1 MKKSIR
7 HIPANATSTGRRTT
21 LKALGGLL
29 CVPFASGAYAQQIQ
43 PIRFGLQNT
52 FTGASAV
59 VWARQKIYEKRNLK
73 VDAVKF
79 ADGRGVRDALLADR
93 IDMGTMN
100 LTPFL
105 SGAAAGSF
113 TLIGIVLLGGDTV
126 GVMARKGIDKISDLK
141 GKNVSITV
149 GSTTGAVFVE
159 QVGPALGLPKGSYR
173 LVNQQ
178 PQDQVTGLASGS
190 VDAFAGPEPFLTVA
204 EEQNIGRVLV
214 RFGKYD
220 LLPTCMVAATSF
232 VEKHPDTVVAFLRS
246 WLDGVDYWQKN
257 PKGVVDSLLGMYKEA
272 GYTGLSPAMM
282 EKMAGLPKVVPDIT
296 PEMITYVKGQ
306 AEILRTAGQLKTMP
320 NWDKSIRTDFL
331 AKART

>member
-1 MKKSIR
+1 MKKSIL

-59 VWARQKIYEKRNLK
+59 VWSRQKIYEKRNLK

-126 GVMARKGIDKISDLK
+126 GV
-141 GKNVSITV
+141 
-149 GSTTGAVFVE
+149 
-159 QVGPALGLPKGSYR
+159 
-173 LVNQQ
+173 
-178 PQDQVTGLASGS
+178 
-190 VDAFAGPEPFLTVA
+190 AG
-204 EEQNIGRVLV
+204 G
-214 RFGKYD
+214 
-220 LLPTCMVAATSF
+220 TS
-232 VEKHPDTVVAFLRS
+232 
-246 WLDGVDYWQKN
+246 
-257 PKGVVDSLLGMYKEA
+257 
-272 GYTGLSPAMM
+272 
-282 EKMAGLPKVVPDIT
+282 
-296 PEMITYVKGQ
+296 
-306 AEILRTAGQLKTMP
+306 
-320 NWDKSIRTDFL
+320 
-331 AKART
+331 